1 MNLSSDKLNVLMII
15 DFLQPCSTAIALFTL
30 TSDLPR
36 ISQHEDEEE
45 VLILPETIFRV
56 KHIEEDRQTRLQ
68 TIYLEHFNTEE
79 QEMNIKFLIIGAVI
93 TTTLALGLGLIIGHF
108 GISKKTSD
116 TSWKYNRLT
125 RPADPKNYRT
135 FIDSIQAANIEANLK
150 DLTSRPHIAGQLE
163 DLQSAQV
170 IEKQWKLDGLQVTKS
185 KYNVL
190 LSYPNDTE
198 LNRVN
203 LKLSN
208 GTIIFQ
214 TSGTEKIYDPTQPKT
229 VNPFLAYTPNGIVS
243 STKLFYANYG
253 GLDDLHKL
261 ASVVGNSSLNGS
273 IIIMRYGRI
282 FRGDKVIHAQYFGA
296 VGAILYNDPANYA
309 PLGTT
314 PDQVYDQK
322 WYMPPSGVQRG
333 STFTLNGDPL
343 TPLYPSTDSVS
354 FLPKIP
360 AQPIGYSEAEIIL
373 QYLQGAEVDSE
384 WRGSLRNVTYR
395 YGGEL
400 RDASDAWNLGSVDP
414 TSGTATMLEITRV
427 LGQMYKNGFRPRRSL
442 MFCSW
447 GAEEY
452 GLVGSV
458 EYVEVPSA
466 YDPVGQTIYDKWM
479 KVDRNP
485 ATNEPNIR
493 YGLGSGSDFFSFD
506 QLVGSSNMDF
516 IALFLSETPVLQFN
530 VTRYTT
536 ALMQAMNNL
545 QPKDP
550 KILDP
555 LRNAINDFSKAAQ
568 DFVTRSKSIDSEN
581 PYEIRVYNDQVL
593 QLERAF
599 LNPLGQGRDYTDFK
613 HIIYAPAKG
622 NRYAA
627 IGFPAVSDAI
637 ANGDSTEII
646 NQVAIATYFVRG
658 ALSVL
663 KEVHN
668 FFSYY

>member
-1 MNLSSDKLNVLMII
+1 
-15 DFLQPCSTAIALFTL
+15 
-30 TSDLPR
+30 
-36 ISQHEDEEE
+36 
-45 VLILPETIFRV
+45 
-56 KHIEEDRQTRLQ
+56 
-68 TIYLEHFNTEE
+68 
-79 QEMNIKFLIIGAVI
+79 FLIIGAVI
-93 TTTLALGLGLIIGHF
+93 SIVIALGLGLIIGHF

-116 TSWKYNRLT
+116 SSWKYHRLT
-125 RPADPKNYRT
+125 KPADPKNFQT
-135 FIDSIQAANIEANLK
+135 FIDSIQAANIETNLK
-150 DLTSRPHIAGQLE
+150 DLTSRPHIAGLLE

-170 IEKQWKLDGLQVTKS
+170 IEERWKVDGLQVIKP

-198 LNRVN
+198 LNRVS

-208 GTIIFQ
+208 GTITFQ
-214 TSGTEKIYDPTQPKT
+214 TSGTEKIYDSTQPKT
-229 VNPFLAYTPNGIVS
+229 VNPFLAYTPNGTVS

-253 GLDDLHKL
+253 ELEDLHKL
-261 ASVVGNSSLNGS
+261 ASIVGNCSLNGS

-282 FRGDKVIHAQYFGA
+282 FRGDKIMHAQYFGA

-309 PLGTT
+309 PLGTE

-322 WYMPPSGVQRG
+322 WYMPSSGVQRG
-333 STFTLNGDPL
+333 SAFTSNGDPL
-343 TPLYPSTDSVS
+343 TPIYPSTEDSIS
-354 FLPKIP
+354 FLPRIP
-360 AQPIGYSEAEIIL
+360 AQPIGYSEAEVIL
-373 QYLQGAEVDSE
+373 QYLQGIEVDAE
-384 WRGSLRNVTYR
+384 WRGGLRNVTYR

-452 GLVGSV
+452 GLIGSV

-466 YDPVGQTIYDKWM
+466 YDPDGQTIYDKWM
-479 KVDRNP
+479 KADRNP
-485 ATNEPNIR
+485 VTNEPKTMGQFWGI
-493 YGLGSGSDFFSFD
+493 L
-506 QLVGSSNMDF
+506 
-516 IALFLSETPVLQFN
+516 ALLLSETPILQFN

-536 ALMQAMNNL
+536 ALMEAMNNL

-550 KILDP
+550 RVLDP
-555 LRNAINDFSKAAQ
+555 LRNAINDYSKAAQ
-568 DFVTRSKSIDSEN
+568 DFVTRSKSMDSEN
-581 PYEIRVYNDQVL
+581 PYEIRIYNDQVL

-622 NRYAA
+622 NQYAA
-627 IGFPAVSDAI
+627 TGFPAVSDAI
-637 ANGDSTEII
+637 ASGDSTEIN
-646 NQVAIATYFVRG
+646 NQVAIAAYFVRG
-658 ALSVL
+658 ALSIL
-663 KEVHN
+663 KEVHH
-668 FFSYY
+668 FFSNY